1 MENLRCGFS
10 IIKSLFMIRKDEFP
24 FSLGGLGWQEEYKG
38 FDIVVHVQKH
48 KGISAYAFS
57 SEKRIVWQE
66 SKTFGDKEELFQW
79 GRSAI
84 DRHLQFQKEE
94 TERKAVIRAE
104 YYIKKGKE
112 AALKAFSSAMYFS
125 NIEGKEYEEALGFF
139 QYELDK
145 QFDKLK

>member
-1 MENLRCGFS
+1 MELENRLMDFYGG
-10 IIKSLFMIRKDEFP
+10 ITMINKNEFP
-24 FSLGGLGWQEEYKG
+24 YTLGGYVEQQSYKG
-38 FDIVVHVQKH
+38 FDIAVSIIKY

-94 TERKAVIRAE
+94 TERKAVVKAE

-145 QFDKLK
+145 QFGKLK

>member
-1 MENLRCGFS
+1 MSFL
-10 IIKSLFMIRKDEFP
+10 SLLVVTAGKKNTKVLILLYTYKNTK
-24 FSLGGLGWQEEYKG
+24 EYPLTLFLLKNVSFG
-38 FDIVVHVQKH
+38 KN
-48 KGISAYAFS
+48 
-57 SEKRIVWQE
+57 

-94 TERKAVIRAE
+94 TERKAVVKAE

-145 QFDKLK
+145 QFGKLK